1 MIRILNPF
9 NLHLN
14 QNFRQLKKNHF
25 FVSYIEEITIPSQVT
40 QIGERAF
47 ALYKKLRKI
56 EIPNDSKLRKIEKE
70 VFFWDQKLRALQF
83 NLN

>member
-14 QNFRQLKKNHF
+14 QNFKQLKKNHF
-25 FVSYIEEITIPSQVT
+25 FGSYIEKFIIPSQIT
-40 QIGERAF
+40 QIGEGAF

-56 EIPNDSKLRKIEKE
+56 EIPNNSKLRKIEKLL
-70 VFFWDQKLRALQF
+70 FFSGII
-83 NLN
+83 N